1 MLIENNYKRS
11 GVFSAKFQLLLFLS
25 ISVEATSER
34 RRLYP
39 TFGQPDL
46 TTPRLSV
53 LHDDVKNKVTSDE
66 ESANG
71 YGAPRS
77 TGRRNRYQASE
88 VSRDK
93 PSHSYGT
100 AQSIDS
106 PSHSYASSQLNRDPA
121 DGVAL
126 PTDIDKQVVTGIPDL
141 SDPCFRRYANSIIV
155 NAQPYERRSSIS
167 LVQCKNQCLQ
177 SQIGVYSCRSFVYDN
192 VCDLFA
198 HVGDQSPAR
207 LLRFQT
213 RDYFEPTSA
222 VTCKPTFNDAI
233 PATPPSFIQP
243 PLPPIPTTF
252 EPILPPAVET
262 TTRKQI
268 AVEPS
273 SFQETGSITP
283 FFIPVSSVSE
293 LTPENDVLS
302 TIAPEFSATT
312 ALSINQFQSS
322 DQKNTASC
330 ESGQIPRFLK
340 TSDFELH
347 NHDDMRLEGVTLNE
361 CIDFCSTNFAVKDNG
376 SSIKCNSFEFNN
388 DGICILSK
396 ETAVP
401 LGNGQLK
408 QRHETDYYEKVC
420 VDERLAGECPSSVY
434 NRFPQMI
441 LVGFAETVVD
451 APSLQHCFDNCLNS
465 RQLYGFRCAS
475 GMYYFEEPQLNC
487 ILNTEDRTTQPDL
500 FTSENS
506 DLVDYF
512 ETSCNQS
519 SAANRRFASP
529 ISSRNSITSKKKDF
543 VERLPNGHSME
554 KLLGSWTEWSSCK
567 NGTEQL
573 QYRQK
578 LCAKQTVCGRDVRPC
593 VNTNVQEPNMG
604 QVIDALRKRKC
615 PADVCC
621 PIFGECN
628 IGIIQNLAV
637 KQLQWCKT
645 TCNRH

>member
-11 GVFSAKFQLLLFLS
+11 CVFQLLLFLS
-25 ISVEATSER
+25 LSVEATNER

-39 TFGQPDL
+39 TFGQHDL
-46 TTPRLSV
+46 TTPKLSV

-77 TGRRNRYQASE
+77 NGRRNRYQTSE
-88 VSRDK
+88 VSRDRS
-93 PSHSYGT
+93 SHGYGT

-106 PSHSYASSQLNRDPA
+106 SPHSYSSAQLNRDPA

-126 PTDIDKQVVTGIPDL
+126 PTDSDKQVVTGIPDL

-167 LVQCKNQCLQ
+167 LIQCKNQCLQ

-233 PATPPSFIQP
+233 PATQPSFLQP
-243 PLPPIPTTF
+243 PLPPVPTTF
-252 EPILPPAVET
+252 EPILPPAVEAT
-262 TTRKQI
+262 TQKQI

-273 SFQETGSITP
+273 SFQETVQQP
-283 FFIPVSSVSE
+283 HYR
-293 LTPENDVLS
+293 L
-302 TIAPEFSATT
+302 
-312 ALSINQFQSS
+312 INFKVPTK
-322 DQKNTASC
+322 KNTASC

-408 QRHETDYYEKVC
+408 QRHETDYYEK
-420 VDERLAGECPSSVY
+420 
-434 NRFPQMI
+434 MI

-543 VERLPNGHSME
+543 VESLPNGHSMQ
-554 KLLGSWTEWSSCK
+554 KLRGSWTEWSSCK

-593 VNTNVQEPNMG
+593 VNANVQEPNMG

-628 IGIIQNLAV
+628 IGIIQNLAA